1 MFEGLGL
8 EPCPTFFL
16 IVDVG
21 MFCSELVVRWLS
33 CCIQRAS
40 FKLCGL
46 VHPFQVGIGGII
58 VGDITIHI
66 VNDIYI

>member
-8 EPCPTFFL
+8 EPCPISFL

-21 MFCSELVVRWLS
+21 MFCSELVVRWFS

-40 FKLCGL
+40 SGFAVWRL
-46 VHPFQVGIGGII
+46 VPFLRGIGSSMLGVIMINI
-58 VGDITIHI
+58 VHDI
-66 VNDIYI
+66 